1 MDPVTALGVAAASVQ
16 FAAAAGKSLQV
27 GIQLLRRLKETPG
40 QLRELLDDVTKS
52 IDRIT
57 QQQEAILGPAASLK
71 HRLTQTQE
79 LDLRE
84 AAKDAADA
92 MDDLKAV
99 LDRLFPSQNGQTQS
113 IARKIWTSL
122 VSVKKEREI
131 KGKLERI
138 KRLNGSVTHQ
148 LQLISL
154 NLHTQH
160 IELSEQVL
168 AVVKQGHTQ
177 TVSQLDGLKSLTE
190 GVRQQTD
197 ETKLSINRLDYRV
210 KELDPKLNKLGG
222 SIQHTYSQVNM
233 LSSQVA
239 LIQNNL
245 SSEVTAVVQRESDAT
260 REDIRE
266 LQKAVMLAINGTQP
280 GLSVSGDMVT
290 GSLSSTSKI
299 QLTGQTQQELTSG
312 HSSFLIP
319 GGNICATYSPPL
331 LPLPCRCRTQRNRTV
346 NGYDQLSLSYETIQS
361 HEWTCPLSKSARY
374 TWKYRLSVRL
384 LPFVKKTVEVVLG
397 GTAQG
402 GGFQLTRP
410 LLVVPTV
417 KRSESYIFQLFD
429 KFPGRWTYSNN
440 NIPNPEVIRKEL
452 QRLRRSVCEA
462 GQNGLGRIT
471 DRDEDGQTFLHAA
484 ISLTRCLR
492 VVYHEVA
499 DEIDLLL
506 QLAEDCGVD
515 PEATTTFVLLDSLP
529 PQIRRNYFHYGKYR
543 TVGDAAR
550 EFVRLEHGELKQFSF
565 LERLFRFCSN
575 DRERNN
581 IKYPVSSIFHP
592 KFADTKCS
600 ALDMLRRE
608 PWISKY
614 FFAGRLSQAILARN
628 IDSLKQIADTVNI
641 EEDAFGFMPVNALD
655 LALGWPDGLRFLSTI
670 WTCSI
675 IPTIGLAAWK
685 EDPESLE
692 ILLASPA
699 PLFRD
704 RGDVRAFVGAVISS
718 DTRAI
723 LIQALNRRRKQL
735 TELAIEYLSVEEQ
748 TRFGLLE
755 QKTLDA
761 NANMVYN
768 LLMDRSVPVPPGLY
782 PGPPG
787 SIYTLS
793 APIYTI
799 DYDEFLLVTI
809 FEGYYELF
817 LAGFRDIDGGT
828 THDESPLK
836 EIYSYSP
843 EPYSSFNCVGISS
856 LFLKMGASPRFHTS
870 AGLSNLLF
878 SIAKDAP
885 WKLLKM
891 EHHLSRLIEYAA
903 SLFSPLESDQC
914 VCFCSSNGCL
924 PVHFI
929 VRRWNVPMGATK
941 WIKICGLEGD
951 ENELYFEEALRA
963 VLFDALGMVHTCCH
977 SRYWVQGDG
986 PLSDAEIRE
995 IQGEYSEMAVQL
1007 DLLMAS
1013 YRGARESKS
1022 LPPTGSAL
1030 SGKPIGG
1037 LGKECDVPDHRR
1049 WWRSKAEQILPD
1061 FSSGL
1066 MCGDDIQRMALQQR
1080 GYNGLDF
1087 ADVIRKHFAGY
1098 ICSEP
1103 KYPGDN
1109 GLRDL
1114 VASDI
1119 EKARNNFVPRP
1130 KPELLDEIL
1139 ISHYQHLE
1147 PNVPLWYRDE
1157 TDEKPLKPFPGK
1169 TGISGHSSP
1178 RALEKSL
1185 RIIA

>member
-27 GIQLLRRLKETPG
+27 GIQVLRRLKETPG

-71 HRLTQTQE
+71 CRLTQKQE

-122 VSVKKEREI
+122 VSVKKEKEI

-197 ETKLSINRLDYRV
+197 ETKLSINRLDYHV

-266 LQKAVMLAINGTQP
+266 LQKAVMLAIKGTQP

-290 GSLSSTSKI
+290 GSLSSTM
-299 QLTGQTQQELTSG
+299 
-312 HSSFLIP
+312 
-319 GGNICATYSPPL
+319 
-331 LPLPCRCRTQRNRTV
+331 
-346 NGYDQLSLSYETIQS
+346 
-361 HEWTCPLSKSARY
+361 
-374 TWKYRLSVRL
+374 
-384 LPFVKKTVEVVLG
+384 
-397 GTAQG
+397 
-402 GGFQLTRP
+402 
-410 LLVVPTV
+410 VPTV

-529 PQIRRNYFHYGKYR
+529 SQIRRNYFHYGKYR

-670 WTCSI
+670 WTCSF

-692 ILLASPA
+692 ILLASPV

-718 DTRAI
+718 NTRAI

-748 TRFGLLE
+748 ARFGLLE

-856 LFLKMGASPRFHTS
+856 LFLKMGASPTFHTS

-1098 ICSEP
+1098 IFSEP

-1119 EKARNNFVPRP
+1119 EKARNNFIPKP

-1139 ISHYQHLE
+1139 ISYYQHLE

-1157 TDEKPLKPFPGK
+1157 MDKKHLKPFPGK

-1185 RIIA
+1185 GIIA